1 MVIALPAVL
10 SSRKVRIWLFLKTPW
25 HILNSRT
32 LLKTNLTPSN
42 NNFTN
47 VQHNLWPSL
56 CFPFHLQWRSTLSLY
71 LGNYH
76 VLIKILQYCI
86 YETHVTIEVA
96 KVHKILWSQS
106 LEKGII
112 YNSCLSLQSGFPT
125 PWCSTATDGSGVHVT
140 GKFLFWILVVASFI
154 GLIFCHC
161 TFTWVVL
168 SFW

>member
-32 LLKTNLTPSN
+32 LLKKQFDPPATTASPTCSTTSGQACVFP
-42 NNFTN
+42 FTYN
-47 VQHNLWPSL
+47 GVQHSA
-56 CFPFHLQWRSTLSLY
+56 CTLVAIMSWSRY
-71 LGNYH
+71 F
-76 VLIKILQYCI
+76 I
-86 YETHVTIEVA
+86 YETRHVTIEVA
-96 KVHKILWSQS
+96 KIYKILWSQS

-140 GKFLFWILVVASFI
+140 GKSLFWIVFVASFLW
-154 GLIFCHC
+154 LIFCHC
-161 TFTWVVL
+161 TFSSVVL